1 MAKAYKKRRLG
12 RGLSSILNDDENNIL
27 DQKKNKPFN
36 EIDIELIDLNPFQ
49 PRTNF
54 NVKELEQLTS
64 SIEELGLIQ
73 PITIKKN
80 NNRYTLISGERRL
93 RAFQKLGKK
102 SIPAYIRHANDRES
116 LEMALVENVQREDLH
131 PIEIATSYQR
141 LIAECNLSHKE
152 LGILVGKSRPSISNQ
167 LRLLELPEEIQI
179 ALVTKDIS
187 QGHAKALLAMADN
200 PEQQMIL
207 FSLIKDENIS
217 VRLAEEMSR
226 KRKKKNKR
234 KKPNYF
240 LSDDQAQALD
250 SIKLRFAQKVK
261 LIKTSNNSG
270 KIEIRFN
277 SNEELESFLDK
288 LSN

>member
-116 LEMALVENVQREDLH
+116 LEMALVENIQRKNLD
-131 PIEIATSYQR
+131 PIEIAISYSR
-141 LIAECNLSHKE
+141 LTEELKISHNEMSKR
-152 LGILVGKSRPSISNQ
+152 VGKDRTTITNYI
-167 LRLLELPEEIQI
+167 RLLKLDPIIQSGLRDNFI
-179 ALVTKDIS
+179 SMGHGRALINIDSFEKQLSVYEK
-187 QGHAKALLAMADN
+187 
-200 PEQQMIL
+200 IL
-207 FSLIKDENIS
+207 KKSLS
-217 VRLAEEMSR
+217 VRETEKIVSQI
-226 KRKKKNKR
+226 KVTNPKKTKSVSEFYLKIKEQIQNKF
-234 KKPNYF
+234 N
-240 LSDDQAQALD
+240 
-250 SIKLRFAQKVK
+250 IKVK
-261 LIKTSNNSG
+261 YNFNKKTKSVS
-270 KIEIRFN
+270 FDFQ
-277 SNEELESFLDK
+277 NEEKLKKFLK
-288 LSN
+288 RLNEK

>member
-54 NVKELEQLTS
+54 NLNELEQLTS

-116 LEMALVENVQREDLH
+116 LEMALVENIQRKNLD
-131 PIEIATSYQR
+131 PIEIAISYSR
-141 LIAECNLSHKE
+141 LTEELKISHNEMSKR
-152 LGILVGKSRPSISNQ
+152 VGKDRTTITNYI
-167 LRLLELPEEIQI
+167 RLLKLDPIIQSGLRDNFI
-179 ALVTKDIS
+179 SMGHGRALINIDSFEKQLSVYEK
-187 QGHAKALLAMADN
+187 
-200 PEQQMIL
+200 IL
-207 FSLIKDENIS
+207 KKSLS
-217 VRLAEEMSR
+217 VRETEKIVS
-226 KRKKKNKR
+226 
-234 KKPNYF
+234 
-240 LSDDQAQALD
+240 Q
-250 SIKLRFAQKVK
+250 IKLTNPKKTKSVSEFYLKIKEQIQNKFNIKVK
-261 LIKTSNNSG
+261 YNFNKKTKSVS
-270 KIEIRFN
+270 FDFQ
-277 SNEELESFLDK
+277 NEEKLKKFLK
-288 LSN
+288 RLNEK